1 MKCFIQ
7 LSGPKEQVSLLPILQ
22 HELETTGIKP
32 TLMVASDCTAVALA
46 QTFATPFIF
55 PGPPG
60 DLLGAVTLAKKLWS
74 EVISCHTQKPINNF
88 PPHPNWQFDQWDR
101 CGKLHLWN
109 KLPLT
114 FPKLP
119 LTDTSAAIIHGT
131 KPFILYADTDS
142 DFQHK
147 EELFRALEDT
157 FPSHQIVRLSETK
170 TFHLFDEMALY
181 DAAELIVCLDNLHL
195 QLARA
200 TKTPVM
206 ALAQDGWQG
215 AAPIRRFAWFGR
227 YKDYANL

>member
-7 LSGPKEQVSLLPILQ
+7 LSGPKEQISLLPILQ
-22 HELETTGIKP
+22 HEFETTGIKP

-60 DLLGAVTLAKKLWS
+60 DLLGAVTLAKKLYS
-74 EVISCHTQKPINNF
+74 EVISCHPQEPINDF

-114 FPKLP
+114 LP
-119 LTDTSAAIIHGT
+119 LPHGKFDIT
-131 KPFILYADTDS
+131 YPVDDFILYADTDYS
-142 DFQHK
+142 EFQHK
-147 EELFRALEDT
+147 EELFKALEDT
-157 FPSHQIVRLSETK
+157 FPSHQVVRLSATK
-170 TFHLFDEMALY
+170 SCHLFDVLALY

-195 QLARA
+195 QLTHA
-200 TKTPVM
+200 TTTPVM

-215 AAPIRRFAWFGR
+215 AAPSRRFAWFGR
-227 YKDYANL
+227 YEQ